1 MGNLEKFLGQNP
13 EMRDYINAI
22 GDLLADDVSVVV
34 LPANPTPAPT
44 SAAGSYTV
52 PFEIRSARTGDILPI
67 NGTIGAA
74 AGQSTSGGGTGAV
87 SSATPAVRM
96 GRGTVNLTHTTG
108 TWANADTVTLTLTY
122 TNIKSG
128 TKTDTFVVT
137 FTTP

>member
-22 GDLLADDVSVVV
+22 GDLLADDVSVVA
-34 LPANPTPAPT
+34 LPANATPAPG

-52 PFEIRSARTGDILPI
+52 PFEIRSARTGDVLPI
-67 NGTIGAA
+67 NGTIGAS

-87 SSATPAVRM
+87 SSATPTVRM
-96 GRGTVNLTHTTG
+96 GRGTVNLTHTSG
-108 TWANADTVTLTLTY
+108 TWANGDTVTLTLTY
-122 TNIKSG
+122 TNLRG
-128 TKTDTFVVT
+128 ATDTDSFVVT